1 MEFLLQNPIFRARM
15 KSLTPATRR
24 WFIESLIDLFDQ
36 ESEYVIDVIEDCRQE
51 MRDTADSYRGDA
63 EELRAKSRMLHER
76 RMSPSPDRSVSR
88 QSTSVSSRLSF
99 APDRQGTQDSLLT
112 TRRGHRRRRILNS
125 DGDGYIPSPTPRP
138 GDGSGANQR
147 CASSLSVPSLPALV
161 SSVRGPSPSARTTRS
176 LPVTPSVPTEEEQL
190 QQKRRMH
197 DESRA
202 ILHSMNMRESQAEK
216 ERERQQERL
225 ERLRRQK
232 RSLME
237 DRTQQALKLLE
248 KALEMDK
255 VLAQDKERQELQL
268 RSKLDEMK
276 RRKGEKKDAEF
287 VEIIDLKEK

>member
-1 MEFLLQNPIFRARM
+1 MEILLQNPIFRARM

-51 MRDTADSYRGDA
+51 MRETADSYNDDA

-76 RMSPSPDRSVSR
+76 RLSPSPDRSVSR

-99 APDRQGTQDSLLT
+99 APERQGTQDSLLT
-112 TRRGHRRRRILNS
+112 TRKGHRRRRILTS
-125 DGDGYIPSPTPRP
+125 DGDGFIPTSSPSP
-138 GDGSGANQR
+138 GSSKGVNHR

-161 SSVRGPSPSARTTRS
+161 SGRGPSPSARTTRS
-176 LPVTPSVPTEEEQL
+176 LPVTPSVPTEEEEL

-225 ERLRRQK
+225 ERLKRQK

-255 VLAQDKERQELQL
+255 VLAQDKERQEQQL
-268 RSKLDEMK
+268 RNKLDEMK
-276 RRKGEKKDAEF
+276 RRKGDRKDVEF